1 MMKKPEQG
9 RRLRIGRRRGVQRC
23 LLFLLIL
30 FFFIHPRVSAAE
42 QVKLFRISD
51 LTGSFNMVYQL
62 TEEKIESIDTVYWD
76 STRQFIEG
84 GIRLI
89 TDGSVYHSNFLT
101 FHVDIN
107 VANHRSKNTRFSD
120 ASINNSINN
129 AHDIRLNFLQ
139 RKRIKLSLFTKSQFY
154 PHDRAFLERFFTTS
168 KSTGLRVIADLK
180 LFPFDLDIYTNR
192 MKSESFD
199 FVERD
204 EETHNINLRMTLWK
218 RSRTHSAFT
227 MRSKKYFERVNDF
240 RYRTLGLVAF
250 LNHGFGGKKRH
261 GLSSTLSYNR
271 IKGNFELEAFNFR
284 TTGSYYFNPRLYLNT
299 TYILGM
305 DRSFDRSY
313 KRHDLTWQL
322 NHRLFESLTSQ
333 VLLQGR
339 LEDSTLQKINT
350 LKNQFIFY
358 YTKKIPTGRI
368 LVRYINTNEWAT
380 YTSRHDI
387 SAASREFY
395 FIHSDTVMLTQP
407 GLHTG
412 SIRVTDPQLSYIYIA
427 GIDYQLD
434 VLGTVIT
441 ITRLPGGA
449 IPRGGNILVYYEY
462 LSYPDFRLKLHAY
475 NIDVELRILKF
486 FSFNYEKRAVNNRVT
501 SDYLVPALENYDRDI
516 YGVKFKTG
524 FLRADYTIERYKSNL
539 SVYKTRNLGLSGHLT
554 LFKRLMLTAN
564 VSKMRIEFEDID
576 FFNNIDNYSFEC
588 RFNPVR
594 AISSSLVFR
603 KIDYETPLYLRNRES
618 LLVKFQWVFRRIIL
632 DIFYERML
640 SQTDI
645 YERGRNYFSV
655 ILRRTF

>member
-1 MMKKPEQG
+1 MMKKITERG
-9 RRLRIGRRRGVQRC
+9 RRLRIERRNVQRC

-30 FFFIHPRVSAAE
+30 FFYIHPRVSAAE
-42 QVKLFRISD
+42 KVKLFRIND
-51 LTGSFNMVYQL
+51 LTGSFNLVYQL
-62 TEEKIESIDTVYWD
+62 TEEKTESIDTVYWD

-89 TDGSVYHSNFLT
+89 TDGSVYHSSLLT

-107 VANHRSKNTRFSD
+107 IANHRSKNTRFSD

-129 AHDIRLNFLQ
+129 SHNIRLNFLQ
-139 RKRIKLSLFTKSQFY
+139 RKKIKLSLYTKSQFY
-154 PHDRAFLERFFTTS
+154 PHDRAFVERFFTTS
-168 KSTGLRVIADLK
+168 QSSGLRLDAGLK
-180 LFPFDLDIYTNR
+180 LFPFELDIYNTR

-204 EETHNINLRMTLWK
+204 EETDNINLRMSLWK
-218 RSRTHSAFT
+218 SSRTKSSFT
-227 MRSKKYFERVNDF
+227 LRSKNYFESVNDV
-240 RYRTLGLVAF
+240 RYRTLGLLAF
-250 LNHGFGGKKRH
+250 LSHGFGGKKKH
-261 GLSSTLSYNR
+261 GLSSSLSYNR
-271 IKGNFELEAFNFR
+271 IKGNFEVEVFNFR
-284 TTGSYYFNPRLYLNT
+284 TTSGYYFNPRLDLNT
-299 TYILGM
+299 TYILSL
-305 DRSFDRSY
+305 DQSFDRSY
-313 KRHDLTWQL
+313 KRHELTEQL
-322 NHRLFESLTSQ
+322 THRLFESLTSQ

-339 LEDSTLQKINT
+339 LESSTLQKINT
-350 LKNQFIFY
+350 LKNQFNFY

-368 LVRYINTNEWAT
+368 MVRYINTNEWSK
-380 YTSRHDI
+380 YTSRQDI
-387 SAASREFY
+387 SSTSREFY
-395 FIHSDTVMLTQP
+395 FTHSDTVMLTQP
-407 GLHTG
+407 GLHAG
-412 SIRVTDPQLSYIYIA
+412 SIRVTDPQLSYVYIA
-427 GIDYQLD
+427 DIDYQLD

-486 FSFNYEKRAVNNRVT
+486 FNFNYEKRAVTNTVT
-501 SDYLVPALENYDRDI
+501 SDYLVPDLESYDRDI
-516 YGVKFKTG
+516 YGVKFNSR
-524 FLRADYTIERYKSNL
+524 FLKADYTLERYKSNL

-564 VSKMRIEFEDID
+564 MSKMRIQFENVD

-588 RFNPVR
+588 RFNFVR

-603 KIDYETPLYLRNRES
+603 KIDYETPLYIRNRES
-618 LLVKFQWVFRRIIL
+618 LLVKFQWAFRRIIL